1 MLKLVNQQKLRDSVY
16 KMGKHLEN
24 LAASCSICCKILKVY
39 VGIFFRYLR
48 ENEVC
53 AVQQG
58 QYDLAV
64 VIVFSRYFKIK
75 KFSNCSFQN
84 RFFKVLNFIN
94 FKSFFLKLPESHERN
109 GFLHFFI
116 FCTSHPLICIHTCG
130 GSGVGRG
137 VWRNVSFSENLACFV
152 FLVTSVLRF
161 TFLPSYR
168 LFHIWF

>member
-1 MLKLVNQQKLRDSVY
+1 MLQDFESVY
-16 KMGKHLEN
+16 GH
-24 LAASCSICCKILKVY
+24 
-39 VGIFFRYLR
+39 FFRYLR

-84 RFFKVLNFIN
+84 RFFKALNFIN
-94 FKSFFLKLPESHERN
+94 FKLFFLKLSESHERN

-137 VWRNVSFSENLACFV
+137 CEEMLVFQKIWRALF
-152 FLVTSVLRF
+152 FL
-161 TFLPSYR
+161 
-168 LFHIWF
+168 

>member
-84 RFFKVLNFIN
+84 RFFKALNFIN
-94 FKSFFLKLPESHERN
+94 FKSFFLKLSESHERMD
-109 GFLHFFI
+109 FYISLYFALL
-116 FCTSHPLICIHTCG
+116 TPWYAYTRVG
-130 GSGVGRG
+130 GAGWGG

-152 FLVTSVLRF
+152 FIVTSVLRF

-168 LFHIWF
+168 RFHIWF